1 MENEEKIGGGSWRG
15 RWVTAVAEEERN
27 GWWWNR
33 KLSGHGEFRITI
45 FLFPSNS
52 LSVCL
57 SSFFFPPKM
66 RIFFFKKIK

>member
-15 RWVTAVAEEERN
+15 RWVTAVAEEERK

-57 SSFFFPPKM
+57 S
-66 RIFFFKKIK
+66 